1 MSLLFETGS
10 LGHRHMSSSSSLVNL
25 VNALTCL
32 PGVGQKSA
40 QRMAL
45 HLIERDQEG
54 AGRLAKAINTALDKV
69 QHCQQCRNFSDS
81 DLCEICV
88 NPKRNASTLCIVET
102 PADVLAIESSG
113 AFQGSYYV
121 LLGRLSPL
129 DGIGPDQL
137 GLDKLEDYLQ
147 AGSVEEIILATSA
160 TVEGDIT
167 AQFVADIAHKTDIS
181 TSRLAR
187 GIPLGGELEF
197 VDSGTL
203 SRALLGRQRFE

>member
-1 MSLLFETGS
+1 
-10 LGHRHMSSSSSLVNL
+10 MSSSPSLVEL
-25 VNALTCL
+25 VNALKCL

-45 HLIERDQEG
+45 HLIERDQVG
-54 AGRLAKAINTALDKV
+54 AARIANATLTALEKV
-69 QHCQQCRNFSDS
+69 RHCKQCRNFSDT
-81 DLCEICV
+81 DLCDICGSR
-88 NPKRNASTLCIVET
+88 KRSVTSLCIVET
-102 PADVLAIESSG
+102 PADVLAIEASG
-113 AFQGSYYV
+113 AFQGLYFV

-137 GLDKLEDYLQ
+137 GFDNLEHQLNK
-147 AGSVEEIILATSA
+147 GVVEEIILATSA

-167 AQFVADIAHKTDIS
+167 AQFVADIARKFSIK

-187 GIPLGGELEF
+187 GIPLGGELEY

-203 SRALLGRQRFE
+203 SRALSGRQQYD

>member
-1 MSLLFETGS
+1 
-10 LGHRHMSSSSSLVNL
+10 MSSSPSLTAL
-25 VNALTCL
+25 VNALKCL

-45 HLIERDQEG
+45 YLIERDQDG
-54 AGRLAKAINTALDKV
+54 AARIANATLTALEKV
-69 QHCQQCRNFSDS
+69 RHCKQCRNFSDT
-81 DLCEICV
+81 DLCEIC
-88 NPKRNASTLCIVET
+88 NSHKRNATSLCIVET
-102 PADVLAIESSG
+102 PADVLAIEASA
-113 AFQGSYYV
+113 AFQGLYFV

-137 GLDKLEDYLQ
+137 GLDILEQQLNE
-147 AGSVEEIILATSA
+147 GVIEEIILATSA

-167 AQFVADIAHKTDIS
+167 AQFVADIARKFTIK

-187 GIPLGGELEF
+187 GIPLGGELEY

-203 SRALLGRQRFE
+203 SRALSGRQEYN

>member
-1 MSLLFETGS
+1 
-10 LGHRHMSSSSSLVNL
+10 MSSSPSLTEL
-25 VNALTCL
+25 VDALKCL

-45 HLIERDQEG
+45 YLIERDQDG
-54 AGRLAKAINTALDKV
+54 AARIANATLTALEKV
-69 QHCQQCRNFSDS
+69 RHCKQCRNFSDTE
-81 DLCEICV
+81 LCEICSSQ
-88 NPKRNASTLCIVET
+88 KRNTASLCIVET
-102 PADVLAIESSG
+102 PADVFAIEASG
-113 AFQGSYYV
+113 AFQGLYFV

-137 GLDKLEDYLQ
+137 GLEILETQLNN
-147 AGSVEEIILATSA
+147 GLVEEIILATSA

-167 AQFVADIAHKTDIS
+167 AQFVADIARKFSIM

-187 GIPLGGELEF
+187 GIPLGGELEY

-203 SRALLGRQRFE
+203 SRALSGRQQYD

>member
-1 MSLLFETGS
+1 
-10 LGHRHMSSSSSLVNL
+10 MSSSPTLDEL
-25 VNALTCL
+25 ITALTCL

-45 HLIERDQEG
+45 YLIERDQSG
-54 AGRLAKAINTALDKV
+54 AKRIAQATLNALEKV
-69 QHCQQCRNFSDS
+69 RHCDRCRNFADAS
-81 DLCEICV
+81 LCEICSSG
-88 NPKRNASTLCIVET
+88 KRSTATLCIVET
-102 PADVLAIESSG
+102 PADVLAIEASG
-113 AFQGSYYV
+113 AYQGLYFV

-137 GLDKLEDYLQ
+137 GVEIFESRLQ
-147 AGSVEEIILATSA
+147 AGGVEEVILATSA

-167 AQFVADIAHKTDIS
+167 ARFIADIARKFSIN

-197 VDSGTL
+197 VDGGTL
-203 SRALLGRQRFE
+203 SRALAGRQKFDI

>member
-1 MSLLFETGS
+1 
-10 LGHRHMSSSSSLVNL
+10 MSSSPSLDNL
-25 VNALTCL
+25 IEALQCL

-45 HLIERDQEG
+45 YLIERDKPG
-54 AGRLAKAINTALDKV
+54 AKKIASSLDDALKKV
-69 QHCQQCRNFSDS
+69 SHCQRCRNFADSGLCQICSD
-81 DLCEICV
+81 V
-88 NPKRNASTLCIVET
+88 KRDGRLLCIVET

-113 AFQGSYYV
+113 AFRGHYFV

-129 DGIGPDQL
+129 DGMGPEQL
-137 GLDKLEDYLQ
+137 GLEDLESRLEDDELNE
-147 AGSVEEIILATSA
+147 VILATSA

-167 AQFVADIAHKTDIS
+167 AQFIADIAARHNII

-187 GIPLGGELEF
+187 GIPLGGELEY

-203 SRALLGRQRFE
+203 SRALSGRQHYDR